1 MEARDEKEKEKE
13 KEGLRVK
20 AVMEMQVKVIHQS
33 PLKVS
38 GTIATESANTVLQ
51 KYGNS
56 EVLKNTILM

>member
-1 MEARDEKEKEKE
+1 
-13 KEGLRVK
+13 
-20 AVMEMQVKVIHQS
+20 MEMQVKAIHQS